1 MKSEDP
7 ENLAEQ
13 PFLDHVVELRSRLI
27 KSISFIFLIFL
38 PIYYFSNDLFVA
50 ASAPLMNLMPD
61 GSQMIATQVASPF
74 LAPFKLAIYAAIFAG
89 VPYLL
94 HQIWAFVSPGLYR
107 QERKFALPL
116 LATSSILF
124 YCGIAFCYFLV
135 FPLIFAFFI
144 QVSPEGVTMMTDINQ
159 YLDFMMKMFLAFGF
173 AFEIPIATSLLVSS
187 GITTSTAL
195 AGKRPYFIIGC
206 FVLGMMLT
214 PPDIIS
220 QLLLAIPAWV
230 LFEIGVIVAKLIEK
244 RQS

>member
-7 ENLAEQ
+7 ESLAEQ

-107 QERKFALPL
+107 HERRFALPL
-116 LATSSILF
+116 LATSSVLF

-173 AFEIPIATSLLVSS
+173 AFEIPIAT
-187 GITTSTAL
+187 
-195 AGKRPYFIIGC
+195 
-206 FVLGMMLT
+206 
-214 PPDIIS
+214 
-220 QLLLAIPAWV
+220 
-230 LFEIGVIVAKLIEK
+230 
-244 RQS
+244 

>member
-7 ENLAEQ
+7 EHLAEQ
-13 PFLDHVVELRSRLI
+13 PILDHVVELRSRLI
-27 KSISFIFLIFL
+27 RSISFIFVIFV

-50 ASAPLMNLMPD
+50 ASAPLMSLMPD

-94 HQIWAFVSPGLYR
+94 HQIWAFVSPGLFR
-107 QERKFALPL
+107 HERKFALPL
-116 LATSSILF
+116 LATSSVLF

-187 GITTSTAL
+187 GITT
-195 AGKRPYFIIGC
+195 C
-206 FVLGMMLT
+206 
-214 PPDIIS
+214 
-220 QLLLAIPAWV
+220 LLYTSDAAD
-230 LFEIGVIVAKLIEK
+230 E
-244 RQS
+244 